1 MTTAPFA
8 ATSVSTDDPR
18 PLDEAKDRER
28 TPWLL
33 GFLCV
38 LIGILPAYLV
48 PAGPL
53 KSNGSPAKVIALLI
67 FGLTL
72 LGFVLVRRTSAART
86 IRPGVVIILLY
97 FLLQLV
103 IAGVGFT
110 SLGNGFVEDSKVR
123 ELINQF
129 AGVGVALYILTRI
142 RTARQ
147 RDFLLGALAIG
158 LTFACLVGL
167 LQSMNIELR
176 YLFEPPGFVVNTDA
190 VEMGE
195 RWGAKR
201 SMGTSQ
207 HAIEFSVLAA
217 ITVPL
222 TIYFARNATRRSV
235 RWAAALGCGLA
246 VASMPGAI
254 SRTGIIALAAAL
266 LLYMWNFKVRHLAV
280 GVVAL
285 GLAFFVYKQVFPDI
299 ANALWN
305 TVVNSEDDPSVL
317 HRTGDYAIVSQTFQA
332 HPLFGLGL
340 GASPPTEY
348 GYLDNEWLQVI
359 VQGGVIG
366 VLALTV
372 LIGGGIFGITAA
384 LRSATSPRERDQAY
398 MLGAMLVAIA
408 ATSTTFDLLNFAQV
422 TRIFFIIF
430 GLLWANYTVSFQGP
444 TTPAR
449 SSCAREQ
456 ARERALSTPQDLI
469 RGRIQDFELG
479 VAQREAIFPALNSRV
494 LPPRPGPGQSLP
506 PAARNDFDLP

>member
-18 PLDEAKDRER
+18 PLDAASDRER

-38 LIGILPAYLV
+38 LIGILPSYLV

-53 KSNGSPAKVIALLI
+53 KSNGSPAKVIALLL

-72 LGFVLVRRTSAART
+72 LGFVLVRRTAAART

-129 AGVGVALYILTRI
+129 AAVGVALYILTRI

-190 VEMGE
+190 LAMGE

-222 TIYFARNATRRSV
+222 TIYFARNATRRWV

-266 LLYMWNFKVRHLAV
+266 FLYMWNFKVRYLTV

-285 GLAFFVYKQVFPDI
+285 GLALVVYRQLFPDI

-317 HRTGDYAIVSQTFQA
+317 HRTADYAIVSQTFNA
-332 HPLFGLGL
+332 HPVFGLGL

-348 GYLDNEWLQVI
+348 GYLDNEWLQAI

-372 LIGGGIFGITAA
+372 LVGGAIFGIAAA

-398 MLGAMLVAIA
+398 TLGAMLVAIA
-408 ATSTTFDLLNFAQV
+408 ATSATFDLFSFAQV
-422 TRIFFIIF
+422 GRIFFIIF
-430 GLLWANYTVSFQGP
+430 ALLWANYPVSFQGPP

-449 SSCAREQ
+449 SSCASSWQ
-456 ARERALSTPQDLI
+456 AR
-469 RGRIQDFELG
+469 
-479 VAQREAIFPALNSRV
+479 RV
-494 LPPRPGPGQSLP
+494 LRPSSPT
-506 PAARNDFDLP
+506 